1 MKARTEYMST
11 SNGKCGLDVS
21 PEEKENEFAEQPASI
36 CHTEEPSQGRGEKN
50 EQMD

>member
-36 CHTEEPSQGRGEKN
+36 CHTEEPSQGRGKKK
-50 EQMD
+50 